1 LHLELAQLFNNQLI
15 WFSNQ
20 VLGHLLQYIKPI
32 ETFFFFNQASF
43 VIINSALKE
52 KAIVGSK
59 RELAKNIFLQI
70 HFLRG

>member
-1 LHLELAQLFNNQLI
+1 L
-15 WFSNQ
+15 
-20 VLGHLLQYIKPI
+20 VLKPSFGPFTSI
-32 ETFFFFNQASF
+32 YQTDRNISFFLNQASF

-59 RELAKNIFLQI
+59 RELAKNIFLEI